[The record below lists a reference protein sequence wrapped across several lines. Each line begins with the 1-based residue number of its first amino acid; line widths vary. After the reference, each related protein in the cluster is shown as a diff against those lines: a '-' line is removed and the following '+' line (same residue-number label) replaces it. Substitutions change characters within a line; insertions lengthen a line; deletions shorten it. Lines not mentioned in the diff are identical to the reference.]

1 MTPNS
6 SQGRL
11 NTFLLGAVLVTAF
24 NLRVGTASV
33 GPVLRDLQI
42 SLAMSDSVAGLLVA
56 LPPLCFGVVGLLSG
70 PLSRRFDAERL
81 LVAFSVLLAAGLI
94 VRVLTGSLAVF
105 MLASLGSIVGISVV
119 NIMVPVV
126 IRRWFPERVAKLS
139 GTYTMILTY
148 GAFFGAAFTVPVGQF
163 FGGWRGG
170 LGLWAIP
177 AVIGPVLVTVGR
189 RWRAAGDALI
199 SGRRPVPAGGSDVR
213 LGLFRNPK
221 AWALTMLLGIQ
232 GFEAFSILGWF
243 AAILRDDGVS
253 AVSSG
258 WLLSITMLVSAP
270 LSALLPRLTARN
282 PDQRVLITGF
292 VISSGCGYGLLL
304 MSPSRFAL
312 PAMVLL
318 GIGMTTFSLALLLI
332 GLRAPTARG
341 TAALASMVQ
350 GAGFLFAGIGPL
362 LFGWLFERTGSWQAP
377 LWALV
382 ILLIPKVYAGTIVG
396 RPGLIFVDPEDGEP
410 GPEPPTDDVVPT
422 QPSF

>member
-1 MTPNS
+1 M
-6 SQGRL
+6 
-11 NTFLLGAVLVTAF
+11 VLVTSF
-24 NLRVGTASV
+24 NMRVSTASV
-33 GPVLRDLQI
+33 GPVLRDLQA
-42 SLAMSDSVAGLLVA
+42 SLEMSDSVAGLLVA

-81 LVAFSVLLAAGLI
+81 LLAFSVLLAAGLV

-105 MLASLGSIVGISVV
+105 MLASFGSIVGISVV

-126 IRRWFPERVAKLS
+126 IRRWFPERVARLS
-139 GTYTMILTY
+139 GTYAMILTY
-148 GAFFGAAFTVPVGQF
+148 GAFFGAAFTVPIGQF

-177 AVIGPVLVTVGR
+177 AVIGPIVITVAR
-189 RWRAAGDALI
+189 RWRAAV
-199 SGRRPVPAGGSDVR
+199 SGPASGGPAIPIAGPTVR

-221 AWALTMLLGIQ
+221 AWALAALLGIQ
-232 GFEAFSILGWF
+232 AFEAFSILGWF
-243 AAILRDDGVS
+243 AAIFRDDGIG
-253 AVSSG
+253 AVRAG

-270 LSALLPRLTARN
+270 LSALLPRLTARH
-282 PDQRVLITGF
+282 PDQRALIAGL
-292 VISSGCGYGLLL
+292 VISSGLGYGLLL
-304 MSPSRFAL
+304 LSPSRFAL

-350 GAGFLFAGIGPL
+350 GVGFLFAGIGPL

-377 LWALV
+377 LWSLV
-382 ILLIPKVYAGTIVG
+382 ILLIPKLYAGTFVG
-396 RPGLIFVDPEDGEP
+396 RPGLIFVDPEDGDA
-410 GPEPPTDDVVPT
+410 GPEAPPAGAVPT